1 MGVGPLS
8 GSDAANPGVNRI
20 MSTIPVALQA
30 DFAACQA
37 LASTHYEN
45 FSVLSMFIPRAL
57 RPHFAAIYAYCRGV
71 DDIGDEFAGDRLKA
85 LDEWAHQLTLCYTGT
100 PEIPEFRAL
109 QHTIRQFDLPR
120 QPFDDLIEANR
131 RDQHQSTYDTWE
143 DLLDY
148 CRYSANPVGRM
159 VLGLFGYQDEYR
171 QTLSDCT
178 CTALQI
184 ANHLQ
189 DISRDVVRG
198 RFYVPIEDLE
208 RFGSSLA
215 EYRTGVI
222 TEAIRACIRHEV
234 ERTWELFRRGAEL
247 EPTVPKRLRMQLRL
261 YRYGGEAVLRA
272 LEQQNYDSLSHRPV
286 VSTGKKVRIA
296 CKTLFKP

>member
-1 MGVGPLS
+1 
-8 GSDAANPGVNRI
+8 
-20 MSTIPVALQA
+20 
-30 DFAACQA
+30 
-37 LASTHYEN
+37 
-45 FSVLSMFIPRAL
+45 MFIPRAL

-71 DDIGDEFAGDRLKA
+71 DDIGDEFEGDRLKA

-100 PEIPEFRAL
+100 PETPEFRAL

-198 RFYVPIEDLE
+198 RYYVPIEDLE

-234 ERTWELFRRGAEL
+234 ERTWELFRRGPTWNRRCRSGCACSCDCIVMAERQCCA
-247 EPTVPKRLRMQLRL
+247 RLSSKIMTRCRTDRL
-261 YRYGGEAVLRA
+261 CRQGRRYV
-272 LEQQNYDSLSHRPV
+272 SLARHFLSR
-286 VSTGKKVRIA
+286 SQSRR
-296 CKTLFKP
+296 